1 MSRSR
6 TSLVRTSD
14 RELVWTRTFGA
25 PAAIV
30 FDAYTK
36 PEYVRRWWAPK
47 SRSVTMLECDVDLR
61 PGGSYRYVLGRGDS
75 ERFAFFG
82 KYLEVGRPTRLV
94 YTQTYEPFPDL
105 EAVLTVSFEE
115 RDGVTT
121 LVAHE
126 RYPSKQALDG
136 ALASG
141 MAEGARDSFEELA
154 ELVASLPH
162 SATTHRPE

>member
-1 MSRSR
+1 MIAERAGDPMTQFG
-6 TSLVRTSD
+6 TSMERTSD
-14 RELVWTRTFGA
+14 RELVWNRSFRA

-47 SRSVTMLECDVDLR
+47 SRGVTMVQCDAELR
-61 PGGSYRYVLGRGDS
+61 AGGGYRYVLGRGDT

-82 KYLEVGRPTRLV
+82 KYLEIDRPARLV
-94 YTQTYEPFPDL
+94 YTQTFEPFPDA
-105 EAVLTVSFEE
+105 EAVVTVSFEE

-126 RYPSKQALDG
+126 RYPSKETLE
-136 ALASG
+136 LVIASG
-141 MAEGARDSFEELA
+141 MEDGARDGFDQLA
-154 ELVASLPH
+154 ELVVSLC
-162 SATTHRPE
+162 